1 MTRATCSPRFD
12 SVMTLADGRQL
23 AYAEWGDPSGK
34 PVVFIHGMPA
44 SRLFCPDEDATI
56 AAGVRL
62 ITIDRPGYGRSDP
75 RPDRVLLDWPADFVE
90 LADQLD
96 LPACP
101 VIGWSAG
108 GRNALVIGLRVPERV
123 TAIGIVVAP
132 GPIDQVPGA
141 IEELDPEERTA
152 FRLLASD
159 RAAGLALV
167 SGQSTWLDGD
177 GWKTMFAGTW
187 GESDDDV
194 LSDPGTREAME
205 VQTREGARQGRVGYE
220 ADLLEA
226 FTPWGFSS
234 RRPATTGPYLVRR
247 VRSGRWSEPRRLS
260 RRHDPGRNTRELSR
274 RRAPHPDPPLGRDAG
289 RLRLTARRISAREAL
304 PAA

>member
-108 GRNALVIGLRVPERV
+108 GRNALVIGFRVPERV

-226 FTPWGFSS
+226 FTPWGFSVADL
-234 RRPATTGPYLVRR
+234 RPPVHIWCGGSDPVVGPNHAAYLAATIPGATLV
-247 VRSGRWSEPRRLS
+247 SYPGEGHLIPI
-260 RRHDPGRNTRELSR
+260 RHWAEML
-274 RRAPHPDPPLGRDAG
+274 
-289 RLRLTARRISAREAL
+289 
-304 PAA
+304 AAFD